1 MVPDLELINKKED
14 ELRKILDGI
23 KSSMSS
29 KEKLDLVND
38 AKKLADRQNA
48 EPDKEVLP
56 KLELNDVPKTIP
68 FPKTKQLATFGYSPT
83 FFSMSNQQMVSHII
97 LFPKI

>member
-1 MVPDLELINKKED
+1 
-14 ELRKILDGI
+14 
-23 KSSMSS
+23 MSS

-56 KLELNDVPKTIP
+56 KLELNDVPKSIS
-68 FPKTKQLATFGYSPT
+68 FPKTKNLQHLDTAQRF
-83 FFSMSNQQMVSHII
+83 MSNLQMASLII
-97 LFPKI
+97 LYPKI